1 MNWKKAGG
9 ILITLGITAT
19 ACYLSYSFVFNANKK
34 DFEAFKLKIKNSE
47 LIKQID
53 PEKEIKMIK
62 KVHNLS
68 KKQLIR
74 LSELINKK
82 YLVESENK
90 EIETLKTKWNYE

>member
-1 MNWKKAGG
+1 M
-9 ILITLGITAT
+9 
-19 ACYLSYSFVFNANKK
+19 V
-34 DFEAFKLKIKNSE
+34 
-47 LIKQID
+47 
-53 PEKEIKMIK
+53 K

-82 YLVESENK
+82 DLVETENK